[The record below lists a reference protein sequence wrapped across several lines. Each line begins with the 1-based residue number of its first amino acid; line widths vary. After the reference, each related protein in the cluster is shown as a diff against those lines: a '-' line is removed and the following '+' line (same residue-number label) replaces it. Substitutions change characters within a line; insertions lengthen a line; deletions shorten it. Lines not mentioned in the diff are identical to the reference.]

1 MRAPYFLLVVLQ
13 SIAQV
18 TCAVVA
24 ILLPRADVG
33 LTVATS
39 AVITIV
45 LAAAAGTF
53 YKRSL

>member
-1 MRAPYFLLVVLQ
+1 MRAPYFFLVVLQ

-18 TCAVVA
+18 LCAAVA
-24 ILLPRADVG
+24 VLSPRADVG
-33 LTVATS
+33 LMVATS
-39 AVITIV
+39 ATITIA

>member
-1 MRAPYFLLVVLQ
+1 MRAPYFFLVVLQ

-18 TCAVVA
+18 LCAVAAV
-24 ILLPRADVG
+24 LLTKADVG
-33 LTVATS
+33 LMVATS
-39 AVITIV
+39 ATITIV

>member
-1 MRAPYFLLVVLQ
+1 MRAPYFLLIVLQ

-33 LTVATS
+33 LMVATS

-45 LAAAAGTF
+45 LASAAGTL
-53 YKRSL
+53 YKRNL